1 MVKIR
6 LSRTGTTKRPCYRI
20 VAVDS
25 RRRRETRV
33 LEILGTYEPRQGG
46 RITLDDAAAERWL
59 ALGAQPSETVGAL
72 LRTRRRELESSA
84 AASA

>member
-33 LEILGTYEPRQGG
+33 LEILGTYEPRSGG
-46 RITLDDAAAERWL
+46 KVTLNDAAMDRWL
-59 ALGAQPSETVGAL
+59 GLGAQTSETVGAL
-72 LRTRRRELESSA
+72 LRTRRRELST